1 MDKSPADSLLQLQ
14 NKIFGTS
21 GDTVNL
27 KTQLMAC
34 SNNKVTFGKM
44 DAIEAFIQMSV
55 NSRNCAVE
63 RAVKT
68 KYAKQMIGY
77 QLKLI
82 CFTPWHL
89 RRRKQPTAL

>member
-1 MDKSPADSLLQLQ
+1 
-14 NKIFGTS
+14 
-21 GDTVNL
+21 
-27 KTQLMAC
+27 MAC

-82 CFTPWHL
+82 VLPL
-89 RRRKQPTAL
+89 ALIQNPGNVAG